1 VKIGIKYCGG
11 CNPRYDRTDLVS
23 RLVEYIGDG
32 HSVET
37 VKQGISYDIIAVL
50 CGCTSACVH
59 HQNLEAKYEKICIT
73 SESDTIKLLNIIDKI
88 KDL

>member
-1 VKIGIKYCGG
+1 MRIGIKYCGG

-23 RLVEYIGDG
+23 RLNKYIGEG

-37 VKQGISYDIIAVL
+37 AKQGIIYEIVAVL
-50 CGCTSACVH
+50 CGCTSACA
-59 HQNLEAKYEKICIT
+59 NYKDLEAKYEKICIT
-73 SESDTIKLLNIIDKI
+73 SESDIIKVLNIIDKI